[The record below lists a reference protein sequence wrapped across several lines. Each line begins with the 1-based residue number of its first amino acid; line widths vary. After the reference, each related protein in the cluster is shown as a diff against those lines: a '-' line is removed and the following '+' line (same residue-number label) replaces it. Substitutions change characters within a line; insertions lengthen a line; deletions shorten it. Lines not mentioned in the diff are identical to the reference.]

1 MQLTWCFGLD
11 LRLHLHRVTRCAP
24 WNRLLHILFLFALLT
39 CPSIVALCD
48 DTAGQPRD
56 RIAVF
61 TPTTANNTYWPEV
74 HSILRAAASN
84 LGIDLEIHE
93 FDLSDRFEKVSA
105 GVRRLSTEP
114 LPDAAV
120 FSVEFGEAVRLMDAA
135 EQSGIP
141 FYLNGP
147 LFPEELD
154 QLGELP
160 GQAYQNWVGYF
171 LEDEE
176 LKGYLLAQQLIAAAR
191 GDRNPEQA
199 GTIYVAGINGT
210 RSWYGSILREAG
222 LRKAVDEHRDVEL
235 LQMVYTRWTPKEGR
249 RMASSLLRR
258 YPDVSVLWAA
268 SDQLAIGAAEA
279 ISSDVMMG
287 GRPVHTGGLDLS
299 GAGIESV
306 LQGDLVATVASSSLL
321 WAQVIIDL
329 YDHLQGVDRA
339 SHADSVLLAA
349 PSVADRSTAES
360 IRSRIRE
367 FEAIDFRQFSR
378 FHEGADA
385 PRLDEIMGDW

>member
-1 MQLTWCFGLD
+1 M
-11 LRLHLHRVTRCAP
+11 
-24 WNRLLHILFLFALLT
+24 
-39 CPSIVALCD
+39 ALCD
-48 DTAGQPRD
+48 DNTGQPGFRV
-56 RIAVF
+56 AVF

-74 HSILRAAASN
+74 HSILRAAASD
-84 LGIDLEIHE
+84 LDISLEIHE
-93 FDLSDRFEKVSA
+93 FNLSDRFEKVSV
-105 GVRRLSTEP
+105 GVRRLTTEP

-135 EQSGIP
+135 EQAGIP
-141 FYLNGP
+141 FFLNGP
-147 LFPEELD
+147 LFPEELN

-160 GQAYQNWVGYF
+160 GQAYQHWVGYF

-176 LKGYLLAQQLIAAAR
+176 LKGYLLAQKLIAAAR
-191 GDRNPEQA
+191 RARNAEDD

-222 LRKAVDEHRDVEL
+222 LRRAIDDHPDVEL
-235 LQMVYTRWTPKEGR
+235 LQMVYTRWTPEEGR
-249 RMASSLLRR
+249 RMASRILRR
-258 YPDVSVLWAA
+258 YPEVSVLWTA
-268 SDQLAIGAAEA
+268 SDQLAIGVAET
-279 ISSDVMMG
+279 ISNGLAPDDL
-287 GRPVHTGGLDLS
+287 PVHTGGLDLS